1 MIIRQGIYKEIQK
14 NILEILQK
22 KILVSKIKIIFYLV
36 LAFIFYK
43 GFVAFQNFEIG
54 VGDRVADIE
63 EKADFEKEGEVIGL
77 MMYMGRPLKLTEHL
91 LTKNKSRCLE
101 MKQMAEESSS
111 AYYECVRV
119 NAVLKGRKIVSIIN
133 EIEVIE

>member
-1 MIIRQGIYKEIQK
+1 M
-14 NILEILQK
+14 
-22 KILVSKIKIIFYLV
+22 SKIKIIFYLA

-54 VGDRVADIE
+54 VDDRIADIE

-77 MMYMGRPLKLTEHL
+77 MMYLGRPLKLTEHL

-101 MKQMAEESSS
+101 MKQTAEESSS
-111 AYYECVRV
+111 AYYECARV
-119 NAVLKGRKIVSIIN
+119 NAILKGRKIVSIIN

>member
-1 MIIRQGIYKEIQK
+1 M
-14 NILEILQK
+14 
-22 KILVSKIKIIFYLV
+22 SKIKIAFYLV

-54 VGDRVADIE
+54 VDDRVADIE
-63 EKADFEKEGEVIGL
+63 EKADFEKQGGVIGL

-101 MKQMAEESSS
+101 MKHST
-111 AYYECVRV
+111 
-119 NAVLKGRKIVSIIN
+119 
-133 EIEVIE
+133 IELSPPCPRS

>member
-1 MIIRQGIYKEIQK
+1 M
-14 NILEILQK
+14 
-22 KILVSKIKIIFYLV
+22 SKIKIFFYLV

-54 VGDRVADIE
+54 VDDRVADIE

-77 MMYMGRPLKLTEHL
+77 MMYLGRPLKLTEHL
-91 LTKNKSRCLE
+91 FTKSKSKCLKL
-101 MKQMAEESSS
+101 KQTAEESSS
-111 AYYECVRV
+111 AYYECARV

>member
-1 MIIRQGIYKEIQK
+1 
-14 NILEILQK
+14 
-22 KILVSKIKIIFYLV
+22 VSKIKIVFYLA

-54 VGDRVADIE
+54 VDDRIADIE
-63 EKADFEKEGEVIGL
+63 EKADFEKQGEVIGL
-77 MMYMGRPLKLTEHL
+77 MMYLGDPPELYEHL

-101 MKQMAEESSS
+101 MKQMAEENSS
-111 AYYECVRV
+111 AYYECARV
-119 NAVLKGRKIVSIIN
+119 NAVIKGRKIVSIIN

>member
-1 MIIRQGIYKEIQK
+1 M
-14 NILEILQK
+14 
-22 KILVSKIKIIFYLV
+22 SKIKIVFYLA

-54 VGDRVADIE
+54 VDDRIADIE

-101 MKQMAEESSS
+101 MKQTAEESSS
-111 AYYECVRV
+111 AYYECARV
-119 NAVLKGRKIVSIIN
+119 NAVIKGRKIVSIIN

>member
-1 MIIRQGIYKEIQK
+1 M
-14 NILEILQK
+14 
-22 KILVSKIKIIFYLV
+22 SKIKIIFYLA

-54 VGDRVADIE
+54 VDDRIADIE

-101 MKQMAEESSS
+101 MKQTAEESSS
-111 AYYECVRV
+111 AYYECARV

>member
-1 MIIRQGIYKEIQK
+1 
-14 NILEILQK
+14 
-22 KILVSKIKIIFYLV
+22 VSKIKIIFYLA

-54 VGDRVADIE
+54 VDDRVADIE
-63 EKADFEKEGEVIGL
+63 EKADFEKQGEVIGL

-101 MKQMAEESSS
+101 MKQTAEESSS
-111 AYYECVRV
+111 AYYECARV

>member
-1 MIIRQGIYKEIQK
+1 M
-14 NILEILQK
+14 
-22 KILVSKIKIIFYLV
+22 SKIKIIFYLA

-54 VGDRVADIE
+54 VDDRVADIE

-77 MMYMGRPLKLTEHL
+77 MMYLGRPLKLTEHL

-101 MKQMAEESSS
+101 MKQTAEESSS
-111 AYYECVRV
+111 AYYECARV

>member
-1 MIIRQGIYKEIQK
+1 M
-14 NILEILQK
+14 
-22 KILVSKIKIIFYLV
+22 SKIKIIFYLA

-54 VGDRVADIE
+54 VDDRIADIE
-63 EKADFEKEGEVIGL
+63 EKADFEKQGEVIGL

-101 MKQMAEESSS
+101 MKQTAEESSS
-111 AYYECVRV
+111 AYYECARV

>member
-1 MIIRQGIYKEIQK
+1 M
-14 NILEILQK
+14 
-22 KILVSKIKIIFYLV
+22 SKIKIIFYLA

-43 GFVAFQNFEIG
+43 GFVAFQDFEIG
-54 VGDRVADIE
+54 VDDRIADIE

-77 MMYMGRPLKLTEHL
+77 MMYLGNPPKLYEHL

-101 MKQMAEESSS
+101 MKQTAEESSS
-111 AYYECVRV
+111 AYYECARV

>member
-1 MIIRQGIYKEIQK
+1 M
-14 NILEILQK
+14 
-22 KILVSKIKIIFYLV
+22 SKIKIIFYLA

-54 VGDRVADIE
+54 VDDRIADIE
-63 EKADFEKEGEVIGL
+63 EKADFEKQGEVIGL

-101 MKQMAEESSS
+101 MKQTAEESSS
-111 AYYECVRV
+111 AYYECARV
-119 NAVLKGRKIVSIIN
+119 NAILKGRKIVSIIN

>member
-1 MIIRQGIYKEIQK
+1 M
-14 NILEILQK
+14 
-22 KILVSKIKIIFYLV
+22 SKIKIIFYLA

-54 VGDRVADIE
+54 VDDRIADIE
-63 EKADFEKEGEVIGL
+63 EKADFEKQGEVIGL

>member
-1 MIIRQGIYKEIQK
+1 M
-14 NILEILQK
+14 
-22 KILVSKIKIIFYLV
+22 SKIKIVFYLA

-54 VGDRVADIE
+54 VDDRVASIE

-77 MMYMGRPLKLTEHL
+77 MMYLGDPPELFEHL

-101 MKQMAEESSS
+101 MKQTAVCFISKHLDLFLVNKCSNNSGGSPKYIMRPITSPSFSKSAFSSIDATLS
-111 AYYECVRV
+111 STPIS
-119 NAVLKGRKIVSIIN
+119 KF
-133 EIEVIE
+133 

>member
-1 MIIRQGIYKEIQK
+1 M
-14 NILEILQK
+14 
-22 KILVSKIKIIFYLV
+22 SKIKIVFYLA

-54 VGDRVADIE
+54 VDDRVADIE

-101 MKQMAEESSS
+101 MKQTAEESSS
-111 AYYECVRV
+111 AYYECARV

>member
-1 MIIRQGIYKEIQK
+1 M
-14 NILEILQK
+14 
-22 KILVSKIKIIFYLV
+22 SKIKIVFYLV

-54 VGDRVADIE
+54 VDDRVADIE

-77 MMYMGRPLKLTEHL
+77 MLYLGRPLKLTEHL
-91 LTKNKSRCLE
+91 LTKNKSSSLD
-101 MKQMAEESSS
+101 MKQMAEENSS
-111 AYYECVRV
+111 AYYECARV

>member
-1 MIIRQGIYKEIQK
+1 M
-14 NILEILQK
+14 
-22 KILVSKIKIIFYLV
+22 SKIKIIFYLA

-54 VGDRVADIE
+54 VDDRIADIE

-101 MKQMAEESSS
+101 MKQMAEENSS
-111 AYYECVRV
+111 AYYECARV

-133 EIEVIE
+133 AVSYTHLTLPTNREV

>member
-1 MIIRQGIYKEIQK
+1 MSKV
-14 NILEILQK
+14 
-22 KILVSKIKIIFYLV
+22 KIFFYLV

-54 VGDRVADIE
+54 VDDRVASIE

-77 MMYMGRPLKLTEHL
+77 MMYLGDPPKLYEHL

-101 MKQMAEESSS
+101 MKQMAEENSS
-111 AYYECVRV
+111 AYYECEKV

-133 EIEVIE
+133 KIEVIE

>member
-1 MIIRQGIYKEIQK
+1 M
-14 NILEILQK
+14 
-22 KILVSKIKIIFYLV
+22 SKIKIALYLV

-54 VGDRVADIE
+54 VDDRV
-63 EKADFEKEGEVIGL
+63 ADFEKEGEVIGL
-77 MMYMGRPLKLTEHL
+77 MMYLGRPLKLTEHL

-101 MKQMAEESSS
+101 MKQTAEESSS
-111 AYYECVRV
+111 AYYECARV
-119 NAVLKGRKIVSIIN
+119 NAVLMGRKIVSIIN

>member
-1 MIIRQGIYKEIQK
+1 M
-14 NILEILQK
+14 
-22 KILVSKIKIIFYLV
+22 SKIKIVLYLA

-54 VGDRVADIE
+54 VDDRVASIE

-77 MMYMGRPLKLTEHL
+77 MMYLGDPPKLYEHL

-101 MKQMAEESSS
+101 MKQTAEESSS
-111 AYYECVRV
+111 AYYECARV
-119 NAVLKGRKIVSIIN
+119 NAVIKGRKIVSIIN

>member
-1 MIIRQGIYKEIQK
+1 M
-14 NILEILQK
+14 
-22 KILVSKIKIIFYLV
+22 SKIKIVFYLA

-54 VGDRVADIE
+54 VDDRVADIE

-101 MKQMAEESSS
+101 MKQMAEENSS
-111 AYYECVRV
+111 AYY
-119 NAVLKGRKIVSIIN
+119 LSLIHI
-133 EIEVIE
+133 

>member
-1 MIIRQGIYKEIQK
+1 M
-14 NILEILQK
+14 
-22 KILVSKIKIIFYLV
+22 SKIKIVLYLA

-43 GFVAFQNFEIG
+43 GFVAFQDFEIG
-54 VGDRVADIE
+54 VDDRVADIE

-77 MMYMGRPLKLTEHL
+77 MMYLGDPPKLYEHL

-101 MKQMAEESSS
+101 MKQTAEESSS

-119 NAVLKGRKIVSIIN
+119 NAVLKGRKIISIIN

>member
-1 MIIRQGIYKEIQK
+1 M
-14 NILEILQK
+14 
-22 KILVSKIKIIFYLV
+22 SKIKIVFYLA

-54 VGDRVADIE
+54 VDDRIADIE

-101 MKQMAEESSS
+101 MKQTAEESSS
-111 AYYECVRV
+111 AYYECARV

>member
-1 MIIRQGIYKEIQK
+1 M
-14 NILEILQK
+14 
-22 KILVSKIKIIFYLV
+22 SKIKIVLYLA

-54 VGDRVADIE
+54 VDDRIADIE

-77 MMYMGRPLKLTEHL
+77 MMYLGRPLKLTEHL

-101 MKQMAEESSS
+101 MKQTAEESSS
-111 AYYECVRV
+111 AYYECARV